1 MSPPRP
7 IAEER
12 GTTLVELT
20 VGMAMGMVVL
30 ATLTLAI
37 VVTLH
42 SSTRVSARVEAT
54 QNGRVALTRV
64 IEELHSACVAP
75 KIAPIQA
82 GSTGT
87 SLSFLRAA
95 GSEGSAVAP
104 TPTLTTIAYSEGVLT
119 QSDYA
124 ATGGAAPSWTFSATP
139 TTRRLLSN
147 VSPGLS
153 GGAVFNY
160 FSYANGALSTTPQTT
175 PLSVGE
181 AALTVVVR
189 VALKASPTAASPT
202 DKHASST
209 IQDSAILRLT
219 PPSFNEQ
226 ATALPCQ

>member
-1 MSPPRP
+1 VSPRHL
-7 IAEER
+7 IADER
-12 GTTLVELT
+12 GTTLVELM
-20 VGMAMGMVVL
+20 VGLAMGMVVL

-42 SSTRVSARVEAT
+42 ASTRVSARVEAT
-54 QNGRVALTRV
+54 QNGRVVLTRV

-87 SLSFLRAA
+87 SLSFIRAA
-95 GSEGSAVAP
+95 GSEGAAVAP
-104 TPTLTTIAYSEGVLT
+104 TPTLTTISYSEGVLT

-124 ATGGAAPSWTFSATP
+124 ATGGSAPSWTFAATP

-160 FSYANGALSTTPQTT
+160 FSYAGGSLSSTPQTT
-175 PLSVGE
+175 PLTASE
-181 AALTVVVR
+181 AALTVVVK
-189 VALKASPTAASPT
+189 VALKASAAVTPVA
-202 DKHASST
+202 DKPASST
-209 IQDSAILRLT
+209 IQDSAVLRLT

-226 ATALPCQ
+226 ASALPCQ